1 MRLEVPGGETRM
13 LNVILATVG
22 VLAVVVGASSR
33 LLRQLPITP
42 PLLGLAAGVVVGPA
56 LLGTVEIIRPD
67 QPQVMGTATRLLLA
81 VALLAVA
88 LRYPVEKVRRL
99 GRPVTVLLLV
109 ILPAMAAT
117 VAGLGVALLGLP
129 VAVAA
134 ALGAA
139 LAPTDPVLA
148 SGVVTGPPAE
158 RDIPES
164 LRQILSMESGA
175 NDGLALPLTVGTVA
189 LVGGTSV
196 AAEFGRGLLE
206 AGWGAVLGGA
216 IGLGAGKLL
225 RTADERNDIGP
236 TAVTLFALGLAVA
249 VLGLVSLAGGND
261 ILAVFVAG
269 LAFNHQMTGSERIP
283 EAEID
288 EGLNQFL
295 VLPVFLLFGAVLPW
309 KGWWELGWAG
319 LLFAVA
325 VLLLRRLPWVL
336 LVHRSIGMRWGAAVW
351 LGWFG
356 PIGVAAIFYLSFLHA
371 AGVTDPAIWHAG
383 SLVIAASTV
392 VHGVT
397 AGPGRRRYAQ
407 ASREARSA

>member
-1 MRLEVPGGETRM
+1 M

-22 VLAVVVGASSR
+22 LLAMAVGASSR
-33 LLRQLPITP
+33 LLRELPITP

-56 LLGTVEIIRPD
+56 LLGMVTIIQPD
-67 QPQVMGTATRLLLA
+67 QPQVMETATRLLLA
-81 VALLAVA
+81 VALMAVA
-88 LRYPVEKVRRL
+88 LRYPVEEVRRL
-99 GRPVTVLLLV
+99 GRPVAVLLLV
-109 ILPAMAAT
+109 IMPAMAAT

-129 VAVAA
+129 IAVAA
-134 ALGAA
+134 ALGTA

-148 SGVVTGPPAE
+148 SSVVTGPPAE

-175 NDGLALPLTVGTVA
+175 NDGLALPLAVGTVA

-196 AAEFGRGLLE
+196 ATEFGGGLLE
-206 AGWGAVLGGA
+206 AAWGAVLGGT
-216 IGLGAGKLL
+216 IGFGAGKLL
-225 RTADERNDIGP
+225 RAAEEHKDIDP
-236 TAVTLFALGLAVA
+236 TAVTLFALMLAVA
-249 VLGLVSLAGGND
+249 VLGLASMAGGND

-269 LAFNHQMTGSERIP
+269 LAFNDRVTGSERIP

-309 KGWWELGWAG
+309 EGWSELGGAG

-325 VLLLRRLPWVL
+325 VLVLRRLPWVL
-336 LVHRSIGMRWGAAVW
+336 LVHRSIGIRWGDAVW

-356 PIGVAAIFYLSFLHA
+356 PIGVAAIFYLGFLHA
-371 AGVTDPAIWHAG
+371 EGVTDPAIWHAG
-383 SLVIAASTV
+383 SLVVAASTV
-392 VHGVT
+392 VHGMT
-397 AGPGRRRYAQ
+397 AAPGRRRYAR
-407 ASREARSA
+407 ASRGEARSA

>member
-1 MRLEVPGGETRM
+1 M

-22 VLAVVVGASSR
+22 VLAVAVAASSR
-33 LLRQLPITP
+33 LLRKLPITP
-42 PLLGLAAGVVVGPA
+42 PLLALAAGVVVGPA
-56 LLGTVEIIRPD
+56 LLGAVEIIRSD
-67 QPQVMGTATRLLLA
+67 QPQVMETATRLLLA
-81 VALLAVA
+81 VALMAVA
-88 LRYPVEKVRRL
+88 LRYPVEQVRRL
-99 GRPVTVLLLV
+99 GRPVTVLLLAV
-109 ILPAMAAT
+109 LPAMAAT

-134 ALGAA
+134 ALGVA

-148 SGVVTGPPAE
+148 SSVVTGPPAE
-158 RDIPES
+158 RDIPER

-189 LVGGTSV
+189 LVVGTPA

-225 RTADERNDIGP
+225 RTAEDHNDIDP
-236 TAVTLFALGLAVA
+236 TSVTLFALVLAVA
-249 VLGLVSLAGGND
+249 VLGFVSLVGGND

-269 LAFNHQMTGSERIP
+269 LAFNHRVTGSERVP

-288 EGLNQFL
+288 EGLNQLL

-309 KGWWELGWAG
+309 EGWSELGWVG

-325 VLLLRRLPWVL
+325 VLVLRRLPWVL
-336 LVHRSIGMRWGAAVW
+336 LVHRSIGLRWGDAVW

-356 PIGVAAIFYLSFLHA
+356 PIGVAAIFYLSYLDA

-383 SLVIAASTV
+383 SLVVAASTV

-397 AGPGRRRYAQ
+397 AAPGRRLYARVSQ
-407 ASREARSA
+407 RESKPA